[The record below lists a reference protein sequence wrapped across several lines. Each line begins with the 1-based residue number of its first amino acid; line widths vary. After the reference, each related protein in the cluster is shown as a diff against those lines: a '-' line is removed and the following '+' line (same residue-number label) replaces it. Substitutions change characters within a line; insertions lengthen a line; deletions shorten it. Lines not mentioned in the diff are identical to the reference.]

1 MRSSAANPRPRS
13 GAGRVT
19 RLGVSASM
27 INGKLVPGD
36 VEIAGDRIAA
46 VGVPKPGRGLAIPAL
61 VDLQVNGY
69 AGVDFAGASPDEY
82 RHAEAAL
89 LADGVA
95 AYLPTIT
102 SAHEDDLLAALGRAA
117 RAIACWHPGGAK
129 PFGVH
134 LEGPFL
140 SAVRRGIHPLEVLRD
155 PDMALAARL
164 FEAGPIILCTLA
176 PELPGALEL
185 IRWLRRRGVTV
196 SLGHSDASYAQACA
210 GFEAGASSV
219 THFFNG
225 MRPLGHRDPGIVA
238 AALLLPRVALGTI
251 ADGVHVAPEVLGIV
265 RKVAAQRMYLVTDA
279 VAAAR
284 APDGVYHVGPA
295 EIRSVGGLVH
305 GEQGRVGGGT
315 TPLLADLR
323 SLVEAGAAL
332 PWAVRAATSAP
343 ANVVGRR
350 GLGRLRPGARA
361 DLIVLDDALQLR
373 KVLAGGA
380 VTIDA

>member
-1 MRSSAANPRPRS
+1 VA
-13 GAGRVT
+13 
-19 RLGVSASM
+19 RLGVGAA
-27 INGKLVPGD
+27 IVNGELVPGD
-36 VEIAGDRIAA
+36 VEVAGDQIAA
-46 VGVPKPGRGLAIPAL
+46 VGVPKRGRGLAIPGL

-69 AGVDFAGASPDEY
+69 AGVDFAAASPEEY
-82 RHAEAAL
+82 RLAEAAL
-89 LADGVA
+89 LADGVT

-102 SAHEDDLLAALGRAA
+102 SAHEEDLLAALGRAKEA
-117 RAIACWHPGGAK
+117 MLSWHPGGAK
-129 PFGVH
+129 PLAVH

-140 SAVRRGIHPLEVLRD
+140 SAARRGIHPLEVLRD
-155 PDMALAARL
+155 PDMAMVARL
-164 FEAGPIILCTLA
+164 FGAAPIALWTLA

-185 IRWLRRRGVTV
+185 IRWLRQRGVTV
-196 SLGHSDASYAQACA
+196 SLGHSDASYTEACA

-238 AALLLPRVALGTI
+238 ASLLRPRLALGTI
-251 ADGVHVAPEVLGIV
+251 ADGAHVAPEVVEIV
-265 RKVAAQRMYLVTDA
+265 RRVAARRMYLVTDA

-315 TPLLADLR
+315 TPLLADIR
-323 SLVEAGAAL
+323 ALVGTGAPL
-332 PWAVRAATSAP
+332 LWAVGAATSSP

-350 GLGRLRPGARA
+350 HLGRLRPGAPA
-361 DLIVLDDALQLR
+361 DVVIVDDSLQLR
-373 KVLAGGA
+373 RVMAGGL
-380 VTIDA
+380 VTVDA